1 MKAAGSIG
9 ESYGRAIESI
19 GDNISGAIKKYT
31 KDKEE
36 SEFLTGQAEVLAP
49 LLQSY
54 GKDIRD
60 QNTQVQFDNITKKL
74 GDFAGQSLSQKR
86 ATYAS
91 AGTLAASFDRAR
103 QNENARTQSD
113 MLQQQ
118 LEAMKGQTRNED
130 AYAAAMANIPNFR
143 NENFVQPGT
152 EIAGLLAQTQ
162 GPSSLGPKL
171 RNLDAGNFGQMDLE
185 ALQRFRGTPPTAPA
199 SPPASLPP
207 PAELSKRQASRVAES
222 SQFLEG
228 VNARRAAMSD
238 PMKEQL
244 ERQRQAGNIPPVI
257 GQQTS
262 TMPNPASL
270 AFRSDRLSATP
281 PTVAIPPS
289 ELQAQGVLTVPTTSI
304 QTRQVRTTNE
314 EKYVGVLANYLQ
326 QGGKLT
332 PKMDDDLRK
341 RFNITPDVEIKADQ
355 IKNNEGKV
363 IATAIISK
371 GSLAQL
377 VLPEKPI
384 GPQSDIGK
392 KITDMTNFL
401 AQGQMSAAQLIA
413 NDLKQGSSKMTEAQ
427 GKAYQ
432 YAAEL
437 FKTNETIARIEA
449 SGFNPTNNTWD
460 RFAPNFFKSNEGQ
473 QYYSAMDKWIEATLR
488 DRSGA
493 AIQQPEY
500 GNARSQYFPSY
511 GDSAANI
518 AIKKELRSVAMQ
530 AMADRAEGKMNNR
543 YFGATGEVGP
553 SGANSS
559 TIRYS
564 TTGKLL

>member
-19 GDNISGAIKKYT
+19 GDNISGAIKKYQ

-103 QNENARTQSD
+103 QNENARMQSE
-113 MLQQQ
+113 MLASQMAKDNQ
-118 LEAMKGQTRNED
+118 ATANEN
-130 AYAAAMANIPNFR
+130 AYAAAMANIPAFR
-143 NENFVQPGT
+143 NENSVQPGT

-171 RNLDAGNFGQMDLE
+171 RNLDLGNFGQMDLE

-207 PAELSKRQASRVAES
+207 PAELSKRQAGRVAES
-222 SQFLEG
+222 SQFLQG
-228 VNARRAAMSD
+228 VNARRAAMND

-244 ERQRQAGNIPPVI
+244 EQQRQAGNIPPVI

-262 TMPNPASL
+262 TMPDPSSL
-270 AFRSDRLSATP
+270 AFRTGRLSATP

-289 ELQAQGVLTVPTTSI
+289 ESQAQGVLTVPTTSI
-304 QTRQVRTTNE
+304 KTSQVRTTNE
-314 EKYVGVLANYLQ
+314 EKYSAAYSKYLKE
-326 QGGKLT
+326 GGKLT

-341 RFNITPDVEIKADQ
+341 RFNITPDVDIKTQSIFDSQGKDIGTAVIFNGVPSQIVSPKEIPGMTPSQRAEVQKDLDGRSIKFKNQ
-355 IKNNEGKV
+355 IFVAPTSQEATTFRS
-363 IATAIISK
+363 ATALQNSISK
-371 GSLAQL
+371 EIGELITLIDDPSVKTFGSDAYNKAKSISSILTGALRVPITGPGAVNESEYKLLAEIIADPSRFFSLAESNKVRLQEL
-377 VLPEKPI
+377 VKV
-384 GPQSDIGK
+384 
-392 KITDMTNFL
+392 TDRRL
-401 AQGQMSAAQLIA
+401 EDQA
-413 NDLKQGSSKMTEAQ
+413 NSLGYKLST
-427 GKAYQ
+427 
-432 YAAEL
+432 
-437 FKTNETIARIEA
+437 
-449 SGFNPTNNTWD
+449 
-460 RFAPNFFKSNEGQ
+460 
-473 QYYSAMDKWIEATLR
+473 
-488 DRSGA
+488 
-493 AIQQPEY
+493 
-500 GNARSQYFPSY
+500 
-511 GDSAANI
+511 
-518 AIKKELRSVAMQ
+518 
-530 AMADRAEGKMNNR
+530 
-543 YFGATGEVGP
+543 TGEVGS

-559 TIRYS
+559 VIRFS
-564 TTGKLL
+564 TTGKRL

>member
-270 AFRSDRLSATP
+270 AFRSERLSATP

-289 ELQAQGVLTVPTTSI
+289 ELQAQGVLTVPTTSS
-304 QTRQVRTTNE
+304 QNRQVPTTNE
-314 EKYVGVLANYLQ
+314 EKYGAAYAKYLKE
-326 QGGKLT
+326 GGRLT
-332 PKMDDDLRK
+332 PEIDNTLRK
-341 RFNITPDVEIKADQ
+341 RFNITPDFDIKTQSIFDSQGKDIGTAVIFNGVPSQIISPKEIPGMTPSQRAEVQKDLDGRS
-355 IKNNEGKV
+355 IKFKSQVFVAPTSQE
-363 IATAIISK
+363 ATAFRSATALQNSISK
-371 GSLAQL
+371 EIGELITLIDDPSVKTPGSKAYNKAKSTSSILTGALRVPITGPGAVNESEYKLLAEIIADPSRFFS
-377 VLPEKPI
+377 LPESNKVRLKELI
-384 GPQSDIGK
+384 
-392 KITDMTNFL
+392 KITDQRL
-401 AQGQMSAAQLIA
+401 EDQA
-413 NDLKQGSSKMTEAQ
+413 NSLGYKLSTA
-427 GKAYQ
+427 
-432 YAAEL
+432 
-437 FKTNETIARIEA
+437 
-449 SGFNPTNNTWD
+449 
-460 RFAPNFFKSNEGQ
+460 
-473 QYYSAMDKWIEATLR
+473 
-488 DRSGA
+488 
-493 AIQQPEY
+493 
-500 GNARSQYFPSY
+500 
-511 GDSAANI
+511 
-518 AIKKELRSVAMQ
+518 
-530 AMADRAEGKMNNR
+530 
-543 YFGATGEVGP
+543 GEVGP